1 MLPVHHRGL
10 GLNVCGRAL
19 VREKKKG
26 PKFPSTPLSTQR
38 CNQVSLTELVTRKCT
53 AHHLIGLMMKLGF
66 NRWK

>member
-1 MLPVHHRGL
+1 MLPLHHRGL
-10 GLNVCGRAL
+10 GVNVCGRAL

-26 PKFPSTPLSTQR
+26 PKFPSTPSSTQW

-53 AHHLIGLMMKLGF
+53 AHHPIGLAMKLGF